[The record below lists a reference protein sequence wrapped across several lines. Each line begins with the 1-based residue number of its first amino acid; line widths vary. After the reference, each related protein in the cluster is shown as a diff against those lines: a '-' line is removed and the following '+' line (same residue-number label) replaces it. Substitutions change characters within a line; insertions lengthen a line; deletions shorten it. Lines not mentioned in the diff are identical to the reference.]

1 MIFSETA
8 DLVMNGT
15 KTQTRRLAKPHD
27 SIMLF
32 KISTNNYGKG
42 IYNDQMNRMRYQ
54 RGKTYA
60 VQPARGTKSI
70 GRILVTDIRLEP
82 LQDISIHDAIAE
94 GILPEGIK
102 DPEYP
107 TTYLMGFI
115 KTWMRLY
122 PTGSEFS
129 WENNPK
135 VVVLE
140 FERVME

>member
-42 IYNDQMNRMRYQ
+42 IYNDQMNRMRYH
-54 RGKTYA
+54 
-60 VQPARGTKSI
+60 
-70 GRILVTDIRLEP
+70 ILVTDIRLEP